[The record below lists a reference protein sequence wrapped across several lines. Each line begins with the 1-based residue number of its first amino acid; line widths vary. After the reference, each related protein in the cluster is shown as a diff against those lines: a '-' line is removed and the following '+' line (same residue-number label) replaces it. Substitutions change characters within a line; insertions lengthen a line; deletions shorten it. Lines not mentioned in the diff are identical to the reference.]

1 MRQKKL
7 KFVTEE
13 LLQSKGVIVDIQKVD
28 LPINQKIHLEVGS
41 GKGQF
46 ITSLARDHQDEF
58 FIAFELNMSVI
69 YRIVEKKEAL
79 QLNNLLIILGD
90 ANHLLDYFEP
100 NTIDHIYLSFSD
112 PWPKAKH
119 HKRRLTAPSF
129 LEKYDVIL
137 KDDGLFQFRT
147 DVLPFFLDSIETV
160 EQAFDIF
167 EITYDLP
174 ISNYMTEYEEKKRDI
189 SKINQLK
196 GRKKHA

>member
-13 LLQSKGVIVDIQKVD
+13 LLQSKGVIIDIQKVD

-79 QLNNLLIILGD
+79 KLNNLLIILGD

-100 NTIDHIYLSFSD
+100 NAIDHIYLSFSD

-129 LEKYDVIL
+129 LEKYMVIL
-137 KDDGLFQFRT
+137 KEDGLFQFRT

>member
-13 LLQSKGVIVDIQKVD
+13 LLQSKGVIVDIQKAD

-46 ITSLARDHQDEF
+46 IISLARDHQDEF